1 MTNFRANLMIIRL
14 TKQHSIRQFSNVLLT
29 ILVSWSTVLAMATAQ
44 TETMQP
50 PVSSFEPIPNRQNE
64 SPRDN
69 PIHANEGAVSPIER
83 QKIDEINAIRAQLG
97 GGVAGHLSSLFG
109 NTDSHPPLNNEQLQ
123 TEFEHELGRLAVQQ
137 RSEQRLGPGSDAGP
151 QQRLEQRSGPGSDA
165 GSASAN
171 WSREGRNPEPN
182 QGNRSS
188 IARPISPDYGFD
200 QQRNPEPGQNSQ
212 PSRWFVPD
220 RPNSKTMSGTEATTR
235 LRSVAR
241 LLEQAAAELEEIQF
255 HSDADELR
263 NKSQQ
268 YWRTARE
275 GSNQGPD
282 QRGPGSPQHGS
293 R

>member
-1 MTNFRANLMIIRL
+1 MTNFRANAMIIHL
-14 TKQHSIRQFSNVLLT
+14 TKQHSIRQFSIVLLT
-29 ILVSWSTVLAMATAQ
+29 ILVSWSTVLAIATAQ
-44 TETMQP
+44 IETMQP

-69 PIHANEGAVSPIER
+69 PIHANEGAVSPLEQ

-109 NTDSHPPLNNEQLQ
+109 NSDSHPPLNNEQLQ

-137 RSEQRLGPGSDAGP
+137 RSGPGSDAGP
-151 QQRLEQRSGPGSDA
+151 ANANRN
-165 GSASAN
+165 AN
-171 WSREGRNPEPN
+171 WGREERNPEPN
-182 QGNRSS
+182 QGNRNS
-188 IARPISPDYGFD
+188 IARPNSPNYGFD
-200 QQRNPEPGQNSQ
+200 QQRNPEPGQNS
-212 PSRWFVPD
+212 PPGRWFVPA
-220 RPNSKTMSGTEATTR
+220 RPNSKTMSGTEATKR

-275 GSNQGPD
+275 GANHGPD
-282 QRGPGSPQHGS
+282 HRGSEPPQHGS

>member
-1 MTNFRANLMIIRL
+1 MTNFRASTLIIHL

-29 ILVSWSTVLAMATAQ
+29 ILVSWSTMLAIAAAQ
-44 TETMQP
+44 NETMQP
-50 PVSSFEPIPNRQNE
+50 PVSSFEPKPNRQNE

-123 TEFEHELGRLAVQQ
+123 TEFEHELGRLVAQQ

-151 QQRLEQRSGPGSDA
+151 ENQNRG
-165 GSASAN
+165 
-171 WSREGRNPEPN
+171 REERNPEPN
-182 QGNRSS
+182 QGSRGS
-188 IARPISPDYGFD
+188 IARPISPNYGFD
-200 QQRNPEPGQNSQ
+200 EQRNPRPGQNSQ
-212 PSRWFVPD
+212 PSGWFGPD
-220 RPNSKTMSGTEATTR
+220 RPNFKTKSGTDAIRR

-275 GSNQGPD
+275 GANQGPD
-282 QRGPGSPQHGS
+282 HRGPGSPQQGS